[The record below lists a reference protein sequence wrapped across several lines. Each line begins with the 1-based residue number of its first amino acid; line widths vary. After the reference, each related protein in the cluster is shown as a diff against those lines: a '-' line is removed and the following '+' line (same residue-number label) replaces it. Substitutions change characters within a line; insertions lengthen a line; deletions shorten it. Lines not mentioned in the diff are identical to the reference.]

1 MQTQSRSSCCF
12 IRAMINIFFGEE
24 TLHGKSLCV
33 VSLRELY
40 SVFYHY
46 FTQGLPSDNKCSRSF
61 PTSLSSFLAF
71 EKKKKSHGGLQ
82 TSSCDLQ
89 LVYIIWQQ
97 TAISQVSVCSL
108 DRCTAG
114 IRPAFIQTC
123 PINHHKTLVEFSR
136 LLSSIMLSL
145 LDSCSDFR

>member
-1 MQTQSRSSCCF
+1 MQTQSRSSCCY
-12 IRAMINIFFGEE
+12 ITVIINIFYGEE

-33 VSLRELY
+33 GSLTQFY
-40 SVFYHY
+40 SAFLIITLLTVCCLITNVVTVFLLVFHL
-46 FTQGLPSDNKCSRSF
+46 FLLLKRKCC
-61 PTSLSSFLAF
+61 
-71 EKKKKSHGGLQ
+71 GGLQ

-97 TAISQVSVCSL
+97 TTISQVSVSSL

-123 PINHHKTLVEFSR
+123 PINHHKNLVEFSR
-136 LLSSIMLSL
+136 L
-145 LDSCSDFR
+145 